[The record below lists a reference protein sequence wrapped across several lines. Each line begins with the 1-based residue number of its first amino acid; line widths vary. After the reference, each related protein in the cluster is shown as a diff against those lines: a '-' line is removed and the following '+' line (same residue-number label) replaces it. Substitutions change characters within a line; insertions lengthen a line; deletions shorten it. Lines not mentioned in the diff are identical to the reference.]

1 MPVHGIDLG
10 TTCSA
15 VARADRDGRPEVLIG
30 LTGEPTVPSVVLFA
44 SANEH
49 VVGEGAR
56 RQARLDP
63 DHVCALVK
71 RRMGDSDWRFMAHG
85 KGWSAA
91 AVSSLILK
99 SLCEDAAFGSGEQV
113 TSAVITVP
121 AYFGDEERRATI
133 LAGTYAGLDVVDVLS
148 EPIAAAFSYGF
159 GRLDGGPGSFSLT
172 KDGAG
177 AGYETVL
184 VYDLGGGTFD
194 ATVIEL
200 ADRRISVLAVDGD
213 HQLGGADWDE
223 RICLHLA
230 RRFCADNPD
239 AEDPLDDSAGS
250 QALVIAAE
258 RAKRELSDRES
269 TEVVVAH
276 DGARSTVTLTR
287 AELEDMTSALLRR
300 TIDLTRSCL
309 EAASKRGVG
318 QVSRV
323 LMVGGSSRM
332 PMVARALRAEL
343 GIEPEMHD
351 PDLAVAKGA
360 ALFGAK
366 KELERMVSAD
376 LVTRGRLR
384 DGQPLD
390 EADAGEL
397 DAACRRTADAL
408 GLPLAQVRR
417 SVEIR
422 VDTVVSRG
430 FGVLAANVFSGD
442 LEAVWLV
449 HRNDRLPID
458 VQRSFGTI
466 RRDQDQIELKVVEQQ
481 SQVASARVQDTKLL
495 IAGAIAGIP
504 PGYDEGSE
512 IQVTF
517 RMGFDGVL
525 TVHAF
530 HVEAGLPLTLTA
542 QTGATL
548 SQAEVAR
555 EREQL
560 QRTRRR
566 EG

>member
-1 MPVHGIDLG
+1 MAVHGIDLG

-15 VARADRDGRPEVLIG
+15 IARSDRDGRPEVLVG
-30 LTGEPTVPSVVLFA
+30 MTGEATVPSVVLFA
-44 SANEH
+44 SDREH
-49 VVGEGAR
+49 LVGEGAR

-71 RRMGDSDWRFMAHG
+71 RRMGDSEWRFVSHG
-85 KGWSAA
+85 RSWSAA

-99 SLCEDAAFGSGEQV
+99 SLCEDAAFGSGESV

-121 AYFGDEERRATI
+121 AYFGDEERRATM

-148 EPIAAAFSYGF
+148 EPIAAALSYGF
-159 GRLDGGPGSFSLT
+159 GRLDGAPTLSKSA
-172 KDGAG
+172 DGA
-177 AGYETVL
+177 YETVL

-230 RRFCADNPD
+230 RRFCAENPD
-239 AEDPLDDSAGS
+239 AEDPLDDSAGA
-250 QALVIAAE
+250 QELVIAAE

-269 TEVVVAH
+269 TEVVVTH

-300 TIDLTRSCL
+300 TIDLTRACL
-309 EAASKRGVG
+309 EAASRRGVG
-318 QVSRV
+318 RVDRV

-332 PMVARALRAEL
+332 PMVERALRSEL
-343 GIEPEMHD
+343 GLVPELHD

-360 ALFGAK
+360 ALYGAK
-366 KELERMVSAD
+366 KELERIVGSD
-376 LVTRGRLR
+376 LVTRGHLRQGERL
-384 DGQPLD
+384 
-390 EADAGEL
+390 EDAPPAEL
-397 DAACRRTADAL
+397 DTACRRAADAL

-417 SVEIR
+417 SIEIK

-430 FGVLAANVFSGD
+430 FGVLAANPMTGE
-442 LEAVWLV
+442 LEPVWLV
-449 HRNDRLPID
+449 HRNDHLPID
-458 VQRSFGTI
+458 VHRSFGTV
-466 RRDQDQIELKVVEQQ
+466 RRDQDAIEIRIVEQQ
-481 SQVASARVQDTKLL
+481 SQAESSRVQDVKVLV
-495 IAGAIAGIP
+495 AGSIDGIP

-512 IQVTF
+512 VRVHFT
-517 RMGFDGVL
+517 MGFGGLL
-525 TVHAF
+525 TVLAF
-530 HVEAGLPLTLTA
+530 HVDAALPLTLTA

-566 EG
+566 EA

>member
-1 MPVHGIDLG
+1 VTVHGIDLG

-15 VARADRDGRPEVLIG
+15 VARTGPDGRPEVLVG
-30 LTGEPTVPSVVLFA
+30 MTGEPTVPSVVLFA
-44 SANEH
+44 SGAEH
-49 VVGEGAR
+49 LIGEGAR

-63 DHVCALVK
+63 EHVCALVK
-71 RRMGDSDWRFMAHG
+71 RRMGDSQWRFVAHG
-85 KGWSAA
+85 KSWSAP

-99 SLCEDAAFGSGEQV
+99 SVAEDAAFASGEPV

-121 AYFGDEERRATI
+121 AYFGDEERRATM

-148 EPIAAAFSYGF
+148 EPIAAALSYGF
-159 GRLDGGPGSFSLT
+159 GRLD
-172 KDGAG
+172 AG
-177 AGYETVL
+177 FLLSKAAAGEYETVL

-223 RICLHLA
+223 RICLHLS
-230 RRFCADNPD
+230 RTFCAQNPD
-239 AEDPLDDSAGS
+239 AEDPLDDSAGA
-250 QALVIAAE
+250 QALVLAAE
-258 RAKRELSDRES
+258 RAKRDLSDRES
-269 TEVVVAH
+269 TQVVLAH

-287 AELEDMTSALLRR
+287 AELEEMTAALLRR

-309 EAASKRGVG
+309 DAATKRGVG
-318 QVSRV
+318 RVNRV

-332 PMVARALRAEL
+332 PMVDRALRTEL
-343 GIEPEMHD
+343 GLSPELHD

-366 KELERMVSAD
+366 KQLERMVSSD

-384 DGQPLD
+384 DGAPLD
-390 EADAGEL
+390 DAASHEV
-397 DAACRRTADAL
+397 DDACRRVAEAV

-430 FGVLAANVFSGD
+430 FGVLAASMESGE

-449 HRNDRLPID
+449 HRNDRLPIK
-458 VQRSFGTI
+458 VQRSFGTVRTDQQTI
-466 RRDQDQIELKVVEQQ
+466 RLEIVEQQ
-481 SQVASARVQDTKLL
+481 GQAESTRAQDAKVLVAGTID
-495 IAGAIAGIP
+495 GIP
-504 PGYDEGSE
+504 PGYSEGSE
-512 IQVTF
+512 VRVTF
-517 RMGFDGVL
+517 EMGFDGL
-525 TVHAF
+525 LSMHAC
-530 HVEAGLPLTLTA
+530 HVDAGIPLTLTA

-548 SQAEVAR
+548 SQAEVAHERSQLR
-555 EREQL
+555 E
-560 QRTRRR
+560 TRRR
-566 EG
+566 EA